1 MDFIAIIR
9 SLEELLYEVMTWL
22 IFYPKTLW
30 RIIVS
35 PTAMTLYADEEQD
48 DSPADRYSDALS
60 PPLLLMITLVISHVV
75 ELGFGLQGPK
85 GHGGAVA
92 KTLVGSEQ
100 SLLMLRALLFA
111 IIPVTIAAIVLGLQ
125 RKGLDRETL
134 RSPFYSQC
142 YIVVPFALLASV
154 GSNVARA
161 PGHHWGVAGIAM
173 VVAALLWF
181 IWAET
186 LWLRRQLALGA
197 VASLLTAILCI
208 AAALLAALG
217 VALLVALAL

>member
-1 MDFIAIIR
+1 LDFIAIIR

-30 RIIVS
+30 RIIVN

-48 DSPADRYSDALS
+48 DSPAERYSDALS
-60 PPLLLMITLVISHVV
+60 PPLLLMLTLVISHVF

-85 GHGGAVA
+85 GHGGAMA

-111 IIPVTIAAIVLGLQ
+111 IIPVTVAAIVLAVQ
-125 RKGLDRETL
+125 RKPVDRQTL
-134 RSPFYSQC
+134 RSPFYAQC

-161 PGHHWGVAGIAM
+161 PGHDWTIAGMAM
-173 VVAALLWF
+173 VGLALLWF
-181 IWAET
+181 IWAEM
-186 LWLRRQLALGA
+186 LWLRRQLGLAAL
-197 VASLLTAILCI
+197 ASLVTAVLCV
-208 AAALLAALG
+208 AAALLAATAA
-217 VALLVALAL
+217 ALLVALAI